1 MKTISGKIYNTNESI
16 VSSIGAGRKQYIDEF
31 LGYLSR
37 VFKNTEY
44 KVNNNESVDFTTDKI
59 VYLTIKNIP
68 LHIRT
73 VTNLNIMGCTDKA
86 FVLPISAK
94 TVIIEDCSNLEEIFV
109 KDSCDIKELY
119 ILNCS
124 KLKNISALSN
134 ANINRIKIYNCP
146 ITSINSLSGVKDSI
160 YIKNCTDLKSF
171 DLKTKN
177 VPNIKLER
185 CKINDFECPVN
196 TKKLSL
202 LNVTRSKNLNLN
214 IEQAIDILIQDL
226 SKTKEI
232 IITGNPVETMVING
246 IDLLEKLNIDNDCRQ
261 SLSLC
266 NLPEIEQ
273 YNIKDI
279 KGMCVTENVKTIPQI
294 KCKRMINRK

>member
-1 MKTISGKIYNTNESI
+1 
-16 VSSIGAGRKQYIDEF
+16 
-31 LGYLSR
+31 LSR
-37 VFKNTEY
+37 IFKDTDY
-44 KVNNNESVDFTTDKI
+44 KVNNNESVDFLTDRK
-59 VYLTIKNIP
+59 VYISSRDIP
-68 LHIRT
+68 MNIRT
-73 VTNLNIMGCTDKA
+73 VTDLEIEDCKMKA

-94 TVIIEDCSNLEEIFV
+94 TVTIEDCSNLEEIFV

-119 ILNCS
+119 ILNCQ
-124 KLKNISALSN
+124 KLKNISELSK

-146 ITSINSLSGVKDSI
+146 IQSISSLENVKDSI

-177 VPNIKLER
+177 IPNIKLER
-185 CKINDFECPVN
+185 CKINGFDYPVSA
-196 TKKLSL
+196 KKLSI
-202 LNVTRSKNLNLN
+202 LNVTRSKSLSIS
-214 IEQAIDILIQDL
+214 IEQSTDVLIQDL

-232 IITGNPVETMVING
+232 TITGNPVETMVING

-273 YNIKDI
+273 YNIKGI

-294 KCKRMINRK
+294 QCKKMINRK